1 MSRCFE
7 RLRRLTVCL
16 VLLTCWATGSAS
28 AQSIFGT
35 VTGTI
40 TDPTGAVVPG
50 ATVVVTST
58 QTQTVRNVISAG
70 DGGYLVPNLDA
81 GTYRVTVS
89 LSGFADWTRD
99 VSLLAR
105 QVVRVDGQLQLA
117 GASEQVSVSAATPV
131 IETNSATI
139 NNSRS
144 GDDIN
149 KLAMNFRA
157 TSSTSPIVVATL
169 APGVQQDRGGNISI
183 AGNLPFMT
191 SFSIDGIASHSSRS
205 GGAAREMFPSVES
218 IEEFKVS
225 SANNN
230 AEFMQVTDVTTT
242 SKAGSNQVRG
252 TGFWFINDS
261 ALSAVNRFAPK
272 DGAGKPIKPA
282 VQTNSFG
289 VSGGG
294 PIVRNRTFFYGTF
307 EGVRQPNEITLQ
319 HTVPPDAFR
328 AGDLS
333 SVTSAIRNP
342 STGQPYPNNQ
352 VPVHPS
358 AARILAAMYERQNQ
372 DAGAAINRP
381 NYVINAPGDY
391 TQNGMDIRGD
401 QQLSNR
407 QKFFLRFTYKD
418 ISTNTFA
425 PNGNAQTNTKLGQF
439 VQATKARQLAGSHN
453 LILSNTFLNE
463 FRAGFAYNL
472 QSTTYPLASSGAQ
485 LITDFGFTGL
495 PPTPESGGT
504 PYFEFADGSFINT
517 GGQKPTNVLSRSI
530 QVTDVLTWT
539 KGRHTVKSGVDIQRV
554 EYRDQSSFFAGDDY
568 GSYTFTGQFSGN
580 AFADFLLGLPANTR
594 YAQNPPDARPYTTQ
608 FAGFIQDDW
617 RVSPR
622 LTINYGVRYDLR
634 PPYLDRGNQLANFDR
649 DYPGGRI
656 IVANEAAKALIPQSV
671 RSAVPNTPIVTAAD
685 VGLSERLRKTD
696 TNNINPRFGFAYR
709 PTDGGKT
716 VIRGGYGLYTVP
728 LYGSI
733 SYSMYASATGDV
745 PSFQNA
751 ALPGGGFALQFP
763 NVFPQ
768 ALRGIPGAGTQDF
781 RRANQFD
788 LRDPQ
793 TQQWTATV
801 ERDLGWNTG
810 LRISYVGSYTTG
822 LVYSPDLNQ
831 VPANTAGYAAV
842 RDQRPFRDWNVVTTR
857 DNGSRA
863 RYDGLTLE
871 ASRRFARGLS
881 FTSSYTLARNNS
893 DSAGAVPTGFTG
905 ENGPSTLDIF
915 RGDADYGPVAYTRRH
930 RSISTFVYALPFKSE
945 REGLNA
951 LVGGWD
957 VTGVLLLQSGS
968 FETAQFSNRDPSGTG
983 ATVRGFTAT
992 QRPDQTGDGNLANP
1006 TPDLY
1011 WDVNA
1016 FALPANNIGRFGN
1029 GAVGTL
1035 VGPGTTV
1042 LSTTFGKNVR
1052 LLGSRRLRFEV
1063 AVSNLLDIENFDVP
1077 NRTITSPSFGRI
1089 TDTQRVDQAGPRT
1102 VQFSLRFTY

>member
-16 VLLTCWATGSAS
+16 ALLTCWATGSAS

-58 QTQTVRNVISAG
+58 QTQAARNVVSAG
-70 DGGYLVPNLDA
+70 DGGYLVSNVDA
-81 GTYRVTVS
+81 GTYRITVS

-117 GASEQVSVSAATPV
+117 GASELVSVSAATPV

-242 SKAGSNQVRG
+242 SKSGSNQIRG
-252 TGFWFINDS
+252 TAFSFLNDS
-261 ALSAVNRFAPK
+261 KFSSVDRFAPK
-272 DGAGKPIKPA
+272 DSAGNAIKPK
-282 VQTNSFG
+282 VQTKSYG

-294 PIVRNRTFFYGTF
+294 PIVKNRTFFYGTF
-307 EGVRQPNEITLQ
+307 EGVRQPNESTVSHI
-319 HTVPPDAFR
+319 VPPDAFR
-328 AGDLS
+328 NGDLS
-333 SVTSAIRNP
+333 SLSTPIVNP
-342 STGQPYPNNQ
+342 FTGQPYANNQ
-352 VPVHPS
+352 IPVNPAS
-358 AARILAAMYERQNQ
+358 AKILAAFYERSNQNL
-372 DAGAAINRP
+372 GNAISKP
-381 NYVINAPGDY
+381 NYVVNAPGNY
-391 TQNGMDIRGD
+391 TQDGFDLRAD
-401 QQLSNR
+401 QNLGAR
-407 QKFFLRFTYKD
+407 QKV
-418 ISTNTFA
+418 FA
-425 PNGNAQTNTKLGQF
+425 RLTWKNIAKESVGSNTKLGTF
-439 VQATKARQLAGSHN
+439 ESATNVRQLAGSHN
-453 LILSNTFLNE
+453 LVLTSNLLNE
-463 FRAGFAYNL
+463 ARAGFAYNL
-472 QSTTYPLASSGAQ
+472 QTNTYPLASQGAQ
-485 LITDFGFTGL
+485 LIKDFGFTGL
-495 PPTPESGGT
+495 PPTPDSGGV
-504 PYFEFADGSFINT
+504 PYFAFADGSFIST
-517 GGQKPTNVLSRSI
+517 GGDKPSRVLSKSI
-530 QVTDVLTWT
+530 QFSNNTTWT
-539 KGRHTVKSGVDIQRV
+539 KGHHTVKGGIDIQHV
-554 EYRDQSSFFAGDDY
+554 EYQDRSSFFSGDDY
-568 GSYTFTGQFSGN
+568 GAYAFTGQFTGN
-580 AFADFLLGLPANTR
+580 AFADFLLGLPANTA
-594 YAQNPPDARPYTTQ
+594 YAQNPPDARPYSTQ
-608 FAGFIQDDW
+608 FAAYLQDDW
-617 RVSPR
+617 RATPK
-622 LTINYGVRYDLR
+622 LTLNIGVRYDLR

-671 RSAVPNTPIVTAAD
+671 KNAVPNTPIVTAAE

-696 TNNINPRFGFAYR
+696 TNNVNPRIGFAYR
-709 PTDGGKT
+709 LDEKGKT
-716 VIRGGYGLYTVP
+716 VIRGGFGIYTVP

-733 SYSMYASATGDV
+733 SYSMYAAATGDV

-781 RRANQFD
+781 RRANQVD

-793 TQQWTATV
+793 AQQWTATV

-810 LRISYVGSYTTG
+810 LRLSYVGSYTKD

-831 VPANTAGYAAV
+831 VASNTAGYAAARV
-842 RDQRPFRDWNVVTTR
+842 QRPFKDWNVVTTR
-857 DNGSRA
+857 DNGSKA
-863 RYDGLTLE
+863 RYDGLSMELNK
-871 ASRRFARGLS
+871 RFSQGVS
-881 FTSSYTLARNNS
+881 FNSSYTLASHTS
-893 DSAGAVPTGFTG
+893 DSAGAVPTSFTG
-905 ENGPSTLDIF
+905 ENGPSTLNIF

-930 RSISTFVYALPFKSE
+930 RSVSTFFYALPFKSE
-945 REGLNA
+945 SRGLDA

-957 VTGVLLLQSGS
+957 VTGILLLQSGS
-968 FETAQFSNRDPSGTG
+968 FQTATFSNRDPSGTG
-983 ATVRGFTAT
+983 ATVRGFTSA
-992 QRPDQTGDGNLANP
+992 QRPDAVGDGNIANP
-1006 TPDLY
+1006 TADRY
-1011 WDVNA
+1011 WDVSA
-1016 FALPANNIGRFGN
+1016 FVLPANNIGRFGN

-1035 VGPGTTV
+1035 LGPGTRV
-1042 LSTTFGKNVR
+1042 FSTTVGKNVR
-1052 LLGSRRLRFEV
+1052 LVGRQRARLEI
-1063 AVSNLLDIENFDVP
+1063 AISNLFNIENLDVP
-1077 NRTITSPSFGRI
+1077 NRTITSSSFGRV
-1089 TDTQRVDQAGPRT
+1089 TATQAVDQAGPRT
-1102 VQFSLRFTY
+1102 VQFSLRYSF